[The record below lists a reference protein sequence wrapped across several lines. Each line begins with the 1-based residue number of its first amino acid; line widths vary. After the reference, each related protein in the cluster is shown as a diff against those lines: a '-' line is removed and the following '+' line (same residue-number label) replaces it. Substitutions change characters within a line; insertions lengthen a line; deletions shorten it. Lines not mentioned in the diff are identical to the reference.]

1 MLVLGIGKIL
11 HENYVD
17 TDTFAHL
24 YYIVKLAKKLIN
36 FLGKT

>member
-1 MLVLGIGKIL
+1 MIVLGIGKIL
-11 HENYVD
+11 HENYID
-17 TDTFAHL
+17 TDPFAHL